1 MTMLLRAK
9 QVKLISDLIQ
19 KVKVDVSNFDRK
31 LDTKHFWI
39 SELEDCYEWYNM
51 LEIHKARVAMM
62 KLIDS
67 GKWCH

>member
-1 MTMLLRAK
+1 
-9 QVKLISDLIQ
+9 
-19 KVKVDVSNFDRK
+19 VDVSNFDRK